1 MNERKENWSA
11 AIQNLGALAA
21 IVILAMSDKISGEW
35 AAGMILSV
43 TGVIALPAV
52 LKGGKS
58 TGSTSDGPQG
68 GNIGSLGIIALAGPS
83 IRIVLAALTGVGKL

>member
-21 IVILAMSDKISGEW
+21 IVILAMADKISGEW

-58 TGSTSDGPQG
+58 GPASDGPQG
-68 GNIGSLGIIALAGPS
+68 GNIGTIGIIALAGPGL
-83 IRIVLAALTGVGKL
+83 RIVLTALTGVGKL